1 MYAVSVKL
9 LAPKELVDIGMI
21 NYLHQVS
28 VAIQELIDIDIQR
41 YLLGHRS
48 SRLLHLFSYIV
59 QKLGIG

>member
-28 VAIQELIDIDIQR
+28 AAIEELIDIDIQR
-41 YLLGHRS
+41 YLLGYRW
-48 SRLLHLFSYIV
+48 SRLLHLFFHI
-59 QKLGIG
+59 